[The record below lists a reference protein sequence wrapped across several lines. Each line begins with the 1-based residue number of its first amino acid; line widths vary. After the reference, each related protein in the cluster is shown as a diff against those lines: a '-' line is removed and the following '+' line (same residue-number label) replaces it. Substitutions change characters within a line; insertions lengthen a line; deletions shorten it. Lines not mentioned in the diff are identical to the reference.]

1 MKPAIIEPLHQTIAD
16 VLGCAYEIRFFLTN
30 IKKALSPRVKSR
42 GEKVAR
48 CFRATPDRKTRI
60 EKLTLW
66 SNIRKVFFYTE
77 SLANTGKVRKIAILR
92 RFCDN
97 CKTQISLPTKIK
109 MGLPRNTRQT
119 SHKPPLQ

>member
-1 MKPAIIEPLHQTIAD
+1 MKPGIIEPLHQTIAD

-42 GEKVAR
+42 GEKAAR

-66 SNIRKVFFYTE
+66 SNICKVFFCAE
-77 SLANTGKVRKIAILR
+77 SLVNTGKVRKIAILR

-97 CKTQISLPTKIK
+97 GKTQISLPQKIK
-109 MGLPRNTRQT
+109 MGLAPEQRICM
-119 SHKPPLQ
+119 